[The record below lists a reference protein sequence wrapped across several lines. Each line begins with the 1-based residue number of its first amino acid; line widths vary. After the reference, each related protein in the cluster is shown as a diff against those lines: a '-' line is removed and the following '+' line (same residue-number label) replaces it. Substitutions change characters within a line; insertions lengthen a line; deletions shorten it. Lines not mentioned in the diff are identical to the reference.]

1 MSLLLQE
8 SALASLLRRNVANKA
23 LHLNYQKGEKTM
35 VPTIVVVAAVA
46 VVGIGVGVVI
56 KKKRGK

>member
-1 MSLLLQE
+1 
-8 SALASLLRRNVANKA
+8 VANKA